1 MANKFLVSI
10 DLNKNELQNA
20 RIQNLSSDPASPVAG
35 QVYYNSSSNVI
46 KYYTGSAWKIVGLI
60 NGTTISGTAPITVTD
75 NNDGTVT
82 VSISAASGSAA
93 GSMSSAHYT
102 LVNNATDANTASTI
116 VKRDASG
123 NFTAGTITATAIA
136 TASTNIGTT
145 NVALNRSSANLALTG
160 ITSVTMPGSTSGT
173 AQVTPPAVAG
183 TGTVITL
190 PGASGTLATLTG
202 SETLTNKTLTSPVIS
217 TISNTGTLTLPTS
230 TDTLVGRA
238 TTDTLTNKTLTTPV
252 ITSISNSGTVTIPAG
267 TDTLVART
275 STDTLTNKTL
285 TSPVIGTIV
294 NGGYNLTVPSTSNDT
309 LVARNTTDTLTN
321 KTLTT
326 PTIGSGGANFN
337 GSTSGATTLKAS
349 AIAGSAVVTIPATTG
364 TLITDADTGTVTST
378 MIADGTIVN
387 ADINASAAIAD
398 TKLATISTG
407 GKVSNSATTAT
418 SANTAS
424 AIVARDGSGN
434 FTAGTITATMVTISG
449 TTTNS
454 TDVATKSY
462 VDNVTAGINTHGQVV
477 AASTANISGTYA
489 DGSSDQSSGL
499 GIGATFTASAN
510 GAISLDGI
518 SPVLNDRV
526 LLKDQT
532 TQKQNGIYTVT
543 TVGTAG
549 TPFVLTRATDAN
561 NSISGQVKA
570 GDFVYIDSGTANGG
584 QGWVMNSTGTATGG
598 VIKLGTDALNW
609 VQFSGVSATTAGNGL
624 VKNGTN
630 VLDIGTASSTRIVVN
645 SDNIDLATVA
655 QSNSSGTAGINFA
668 QTVSVDS
675 YGRVTGVTSADVRT
689 GSTSQTGIVS
699 LTDSTSS
706 TSTTTAATPN
716 SVKSAYDL
724 ANAAVPKSTV
734 TTKGDLIVASGS
746 AAVARL
752 GVGTD
757 GYVLTADSTATN
769 GVKWSAAT
777 GTIARATGTIGDGS
791 NTSYTISHGLGNV
804 WPTVALYTVA
814 DGSQVFPDVT
824 VSLTT
829 GSPNGNVVISFAT
842 APTTNQYRYVI
853 LG

>member
-20 RIQNLSSDPASPVAG
+20 RIQNLPSDPPSPVAG
-35 QVYYNSSSNVI
+35 QVYYNSGSNVI

-60 NGTTISGTAPITVTD
+60 NGTNITGTAPITVTD

-82 VSISAASGSAA
+82 VSISAASGSSA
-93 GSMSSAHYT
+93 GSMPSAHYT

-123 NFTAGTITATAIA
+123 NFSAGTITATAIA

-160 ITSVTMPGSTSGT
+160 ISSVTLPGSTSGT
-173 AQVTPPAVAG
+173 AQVTPPAIAG
-183 TGTVITL
+183 TSTVITL
-190 PGASGTLATLTG
+190 PGATGTLATLAGT
-202 SETLTNKTLTSPVIS
+202 ETLTNKTLTSPVIS
-217 TISNTGTLTLPTS
+217 SISNSGTLTLPTS

-238 TTDTLTNKTLTTPV
+238 TTDTLTNKTLTTPI
-252 ITSISNSGTVTIPAG
+252 ITSISNSGTVTIPSG

-309 LVARNTTDTLTN
+309 LVARSTTDTLTN
-321 KTLTT
+321 KTLTL
-326 PTIGSGGANFN
+326 PTIGSGGAAFN
-337 GSTSGATTLKAS
+337 GSTSGALTLKAT
-349 AIAGSAVVTIPATTG
+349 ATAGSAVVTIPATTG

-398 TKLATISTG
+398 TKLATISTA

-434 FTAGTITATMVTISG
+434 FTAGTISATMVSISG

-477 AASTANISGTYA
+477 VASTTSISGTYSA
-489 DGSSDQSSGL
+489 GTSDQSGGT

-526 LLKDQT
+526 LLKDQNSQT
-532 TQKQNGIYTVT
+532 QNGIYTVT
-543 TVGTAG
+543 TVGTVG

-561 NSISGQVKA
+561 NSIAGQVKA
-570 GDFVYIDSGTANGG
+570 GDFVYIYSGTANGG
-584 QGWVMNSTGTATGG
+584 QGWVMNSAGTATGG
-598 VIKLGTDALNW
+598 AIKLGTDNLNW

-630 VLDIGTASSTRIVVN
+630 VLDVGTASASRIIVN

-655 QSNSSGTAGINFA
+655 QSNGSGSAGINFA
-668 QTVSVDS
+668 QSVSVDS

-689 GSTSQTGIVS
+689 GSTSQTGILS
-699 LTDSTSS
+699 LTDSTGS
-706 TSTTTAATPN
+706 TSTTTAATPA

-734 TTKGDLIVASGS
+734 TTKGDLIVASGN

-757 GYVLTADSTATN
+757 GYVLTADMASTN
-769 GVKWSAAT
+769 GVKWSSAT
-777 GTIARATGTIGDGS
+777 GTIARATGTIGDGT
-791 NTSYTISHGLGNV
+791 NTSYTISHSLGNV

-824 VSLTT
+824 VSVSAGSPT
-829 GSPNGNVVISFAT
+829 GSVVISFAT
-842 APTTNQYRYVI
+842 APTSNQYRYVI